1 MQKNTVLTC
10 GAIHI
15 VLTSN
20 SSPPLK
26 DLDIFT
32 SQMSEDGI
40 WVEHYKVE
48 DVSNGLPL
56 QKAVRYREALAVA
69 L

>member
-1 MQKNTVLTC
+1 
-10 GAIHI
+10 
-15 VLTSN
+15 
-20 SSPPLK
+20 
-26 DLDIFT
+26 
-32 SQMSEDGI
+32 MSEDGI